1 MEQIFS
7 VFQTLFDAWTA
18 VSFVFALIGIASL
31 IFVVVGCISGVT
43 QATVRF
49 GLALFGKKVAIFA
62 NADDYHIIESDLTS
76 SGLIKKKN
84 IERVSADQRAN
95 LNEALLIVF
104 ACRADN
110 KEYINE
116 VVNRKNS
123 RCGLIVY
130 CPSGPGVLSAQEIA
144 TINSSSFT
152 TVCNFRGRLV
162 NDVLLMM
169 LSTSFK
175 KKDLK

>member
-1 MEQIFS
+1 M
-7 VFQTLFDAWTA
+7 
-18 VSFVFALIGIASL
+18 
-31 IFVVVGCISGVT
+31 
-43 QATVRF
+43 RF

-130 CPSGPGVLSAQEIA
+130 CPSGPGVLSPQELT